1 MKKTLEQIIDDFK
14 NKHGEKFD
22 YSRVVYI
29 NIDTPV
35 EIICPKHGL
44 FQSTPYNHMKSKHGC
59 LKCGI
64 KNYITL
70 DALKVKCFEVHG
82 DKFLYDFKKS

>member
-1 MKKTLEQIIDDFK
+1 MKKTLEQALLEFK
-14 NKHGEKFD
+14 NKHGDKFD
-22 YSRVVYI
+22 YSRVIYL

-35 EIICPKHGL
+35 EIICPIHGI
-44 FQSTPYNHMKSKHGC
+44 FTMTPYGHIKSKHGC

-70 DALKVKCFEVHG
+70 DDLIVKCNDKHG
-82 DKFLYDFKKS
+82 DKFVYDFQI